1 MEKARLGIVSTTP
14 KPEKKALSPK
24 HRFKKSSPKGKQK
37 RVTIAAGVIEKSQG
51 SSIELQD
58 ASAQYTNAKDQ
69 SALGLYEIEKNNST
83 TLELIPAVAEYQAE
97 GAVTVS
103 HSK

>member
-37 RVTIAAGVIEKSQG
+37 RVTIAAGVIEKGKETIEKSQG

-69 SALGLYEIEKNNST
+69 SALGLYEI
-83 TLELIPAVAEYQAE
+83 
-97 GAVTVS
+97 
-103 HSK
+103 